1 MWLADVIGENTSP
14 IPAFGSFKGASN
26 APTSI
31 ILFLFLILNMSRHVP
46 DPNKQTK
53 HFLYIF
59 DKVIEIAINNTINNT
74 KGNILYNNLKNIGNN
89 FEYYIHE
96 DFRRR
101 K

>member
-46 DPNKQTK
+46 DPNKQTNK
-53 HFLYIF
+53 LC
-59 DKVIEIAINNTINNT
+59 
-74 KGNILYNNLKNIGNN
+74 
-89 FEYYIHE
+89 
-96 DFRRR
+96 
-101 K
+101 

>member
-46 DPNKQTK
+46 DPNKQTN
-53 HFLYIF
+53 YILI
-59 DKVIEIAINNTINNT
+59 K
-74 KGNILYNNLKNIGNN
+74 K
-89 FEYYIHE
+89 
-96 DFRRR
+96 
-101 K
+101 